1 MAIRQK
7 MNVTLRASA
16 ECPTHSRTE
25 LKVRDVDFVV
35 DEPFERDGTNLGP
48 SPTETALSA
57 FMGCTNTIGNKC
69 AKSLGADIGHLSMEA
84 SCEFDRRG
92 VTLAEEID
100 LPFTSLK
107 LVVRAHG
114 PAEQNELDRVAEE
127 TEKYCPLSKLFV
139 AAGTK
144 VEVIWEKA

>member
-48 SPTETALSA
+48 SPTETALPA

-92 VTLAEEID
+92 VTLTEEID

-114 PAEQNELDRVAEE
+114 PAEQDELDRVAEE